1 MSTWIK
7 DNKSI
12 ASVIGVGALAFIGL
26 SSFAVMKNMEASAVN
41 EEYLTAKDKIASASA
56 KPQTPTQSVV
66 TMRKAD
72 LEAYQACIKDIEA
85 AYAPFIPEPQ
95 TLTPIDPEQFRLK
108 LNKTVSDFKLKAK
121 DQNIR
126 LSDGFN
132 LGFEAYVTAPAL
144 QQATGVLQYE
154 LGAVNW
160 LAEQA
165 LDCDITE
172 ITRVYREKLP
182 IETAAVAPAD
192 DKKGSAK
199 SPATSA
205 KKDKAELYQVLPI
218 SITLRGGRQSINK
231 YINAIIDSEKYLFTV
246 QAIRCI
252 NEKNGALSIKNEVTK
267 AKKKDNTGGSF
278 DFGAAVKKDDQK
290 KPEITVEEIVKP
302 VVGAEKVDFHIVL
315 NLILFNSDAPETKAA
330 KK

>member
-41 EEYLTAKDKIASASA
+41 EEYLTAKDKIASAAA

-72 LEAYQACIKDIEA
+72 LDAYQACIKDIEA
-85 AYAPFIPEPQ
+85 AYTPFIPDPQ
-95 TLTPIDPEQFRLK
+95 TLTPIAPEQFRLK

-165 LDCDITE
+165 LDCDISE
-172 ITRVYREKLP
+172 ITRIYREKLP
-182 IETAAVAPAD
+182 IETAAAPTEE
-192 DKKGSAK
+192 KKGAAK
-199 SPATSA
+199 SPEASA
-205 KKDKAELYQVLPI
+205 KKDKAALYQVLPI

-231 YINAIIDSEKYLFTV
+231 YINTIIDSEKYLFTV

-252 NEKNGALSIKNEVTK
+252 NEKNGALTIKNEVPK
-267 AKKKDNTGGSF
+267 AKKKDNSGGSF
-278 DFGAAVKKDDQK
+278 DFGAAVKKNEPKQ
-290 KPEITVEEIVKP
+290 PEITVEEIVKP

>member
-41 EEYLTAKDKIASASA
+41 EEYLAAKDKISSAAS

-72 LEAYQACIKDIEA
+72 LDAYQACIKDIEG
-85 AYAPFIPEPQ
+85 AYTPFIPDPQ

-121 DQNIR
+121 DQNVR

-132 LGFEAYVTAPAL
+132 LGFESYVTAPAL

-182 IETAAVAPAD
+182 VETAAAPAD
-192 DKKGSAK
+192 DKKGAAK
-199 SPATSA
+199 SPAASA
-205 KKDKAELYQVLPI
+205 KKGKAELYQVLPI

-231 YINAIIDSEKYLFTV
+231 YINSIIDSEKYLFTV

-252 NEKNGALSIKNEVTK
+252 NEKNGALSIKNEAPR
-267 AKKKDNTGGSF
+267 AKKKESSGGSF
-278 DFGAAVKKDDQK
+278 DFGAAAKKNDPK

-315 NLILFNSDAPETKAA
+315 NLILFNSDAPETQAA